1 MQKLKNLVK
10 KYFKDFSF
18 FYRYLRGKIF
28 IAFIL
33 SVGVSFLD
41 GLGLTMFIPLL
52 QIVEDGGMANPDEMG
67 QLGIFVKVIQGLGIP
82 MTLIGVLVIMIVF
95 FSLKGVATYL
105 RSIYLVI
112 LLQSFNRKIRL
123 NLLNLLNRLDFK
135 RFILSDVGRI
145 QNTMT
150 GEVSR
155 VASAF
160 ANYFR
165 TFQQAVM
172 VLVYI
177 GFAFM
182 ADAQFAI
189 LVSIGGVLTNL
200 LYNFIYKRTKGA
212 SRELTRYNS
221 AFQGQVI
228 QHVGHFKYL
237 KATGMVNTYG
247 GKLNETIFNIEKSL
261 RRIGS
266 LNAIATSARE
276 PMLVFII
283 AIVIFIQ
290 ATFFGGNIGVI
301 LISLLF
307 FYRALSALMALQ
319 GHWNSYMAV
328 SGSIENMQDFQKH
341 LEAGKEKVGKTAIK
355 SFKKSINISDVSFSY
370 GKEQILKNI
379 NLEVKHNESVAF
391 VGESGSGK
399 TTLINL
405 IAGLLPES
413 EGHILIDGTP
423 LRELN
428 KETYQKRIG
437 YVSQD
442 PVVFNDTIYNNV
454 TFWAPPTPENLKR
467 FERSVKQ
474 AALHVFLD
482 ELPEG
487 KNTQLG
493 NNGINLS
500 GGQKQRISI
509 ARELFKEI
517 DILILDEATSALDS
531 ETEKTIQKSID
542 ALKGEYT
549 ILAVAHRL
557 STIRKADRIVFM
569 DKGKILDVDNF
580 EGLVQKQER
589 FKKMVELQEL

>member
-1 MQKLKNLVK
+1 MQKLKDLVK
-10 KYFKDFSF
+10 KYFKDFTF
-18 FYRYLRGKIF
+18 FYRYLRSKIF

-33 SVGVSFLD
+33 SIAVSFLD

-52 QIVEDGGMANPDEMG
+52 QVVEDGGLANPDEMG
-67 QLGIFVKVIQGLGIP
+67 QLGIFIKAIQGLGIP
-82 MTLIGVLVIMIVF
+82 MTLVGVLIMMMVF
-95 FSLKGVATYL
+95 FVLKGVATYM

-123 NLLNLLNRLDFK
+123 NLLTLLNRLDFK

-150 GEVSR
+150 GEVGR
-155 VASAF
+155 VSLAF
-160 ANYFR
+160 ANYFH

-182 ADAQFAI
+182 ADPQFAV
-189 LVSIGGVLTNL
+189 LVTIGGVLTNF
-200 LYNFIYKRTKGA
+200 LYQFIYKRTKGA

-221 AFQGQVI
+221 TFQGQVI

-237 KATGMVNTYG
+237 KATGMVNEYG
-247 GKLNETIFNIEKSL
+247 EKLKETIFNIEKSL

-266 LNAIATSARE
+266 LNSIATAARE
-276 PMLVFII
+276 PMLVIII
-283 AIVIFIQ
+283 AVVIFIQ

-307 FYRALSALMALQ
+307 FYRALSSLMALQ
-319 GHWNSYMAV
+319 GYWNSYMAV

-341 LEAGKEKVGKTAIK
+341 LEAGKEKTGKTTIK
-355 SFKKSINISDVSFSY
+355 SLDKKITIEHVNFAY
-370 GKEQILKNI
+370 GEEQILNDI
-379 NLEVKHNESVAF
+379 NLEIKRNESVAF

-399 TTLINL
+399 TTLVNL

-413 EGHILIDGTP
+413 QGRILIDEIP
-423 LRELN
+423 LKEIN
-428 KETYQKRIG
+428 KESYQKRIG

-467 FERSVKQ
+467 FERSAQQ
-474 AALHVFLD
+474 AALADFLN
-482 ELPEG
+482 ELPNG
-487 KNTQLG
+487 KNTELG

-531 ETEKTIQKSID
+531 ETEKAIQESID
-542 ALKGEYT
+542 ALQGQYT

-557 STIRKADRIVFM
+557 STIRNADRIVFM
-569 DKGKILDVDNF
+569 DKGKILDVDHF
-580 EGLVQKQER
+580 DALVQKQDR
-589 FKKMVELQEL
+589 FRKMVELQEL

>member
-1 MQKLKNLVK
+1 MQKLKDLVK
-10 KYFKDFSF
+10 KYFKDFTF
-18 FYRYLRGKIF
+18 FYRYLRSKIF

-33 SVGVSFLD
+33 SIAVSFLD

-52 QIVEDGGMANPDEMG
+52 QVVEDGGLANPEEMG
-67 QLGIFVKVIQGLGIP
+67 QLGIFVKAIQALGIP
-82 MTLIGVLVIMIVF
+82 MTLVGVLVMMIVF
-95 FSLKGVATYL
+95 FALKGIATYM

-123 NLLNLLNRLDFK
+123 NLLTLLNRLDFK
-135 RFILSDVGRI
+135 RFIMSDVGRI

-150 GEVSR
+150 GEVGR
-155 VASAF
+155 VSLAF
-160 ANYFR
+160 ANYFH

-172 VLVYI
+172 VIVYI

-182 ADAQFAI
+182 ANAQFAI
-189 LVSIGGVLTNL
+189 LVTIGGALTNF

-221 AFQGQVI
+221 TFQGQVI

-247 GKLNETIFNIEKSL
+247 EKLKETIFNIEKSL

-266 LNAIATSARE
+266 LNAIATAARE
-276 PMLVFII
+276 PMLVIII
-283 AIVIFIQ
+283 AVVIFIQ
-290 ATFFGGNIGVI
+290 TTFFGGNIGVI

-307 FYRALSALMALQ
+307 FYRALSSLMALQ
-319 GHWNSYMAV
+319 GYWNSYMAV
-328 SGSIENMQDFQKH
+328 SGSIENMQDFQKE
-341 LEAGKEKVGKTAIK
+341 LEGSKEKVGKKAIK
-355 SFKKSINISDVSFSY
+355 SFEKEINIEQVNFAY
-370 GKEQILKNI
+370 GNEKILKDI
-379 NLEVKHNESVAF
+379 NLVIKRNESVAF

-399 TTLINL
+399 TTLVNL

-413 EGHILIDGTP
+413 QGRILIDGIP
-423 LRELN
+423 LKALN
-428 KETYQKRIG
+428 KESYQKRIG

-454 TFWAPPTPENLKR
+454 TFWAPPTSENLQR
-467 FERSVKQ
+467 FERSAQQ
-474 AALHVFLD
+474 AALVDFLS
-482 ELPEG
+482 ELPNG
-487 KNTQLG
+487 KETHLG

-509 ARELFKEI
+509 ARELFKDI

-531 ETEKTIQKSID
+531 ETEKAIQGSID

-549 ILAVAHRL
+549 ILSVAHRL
-557 STIRKADRIVFM
+557 STIRNADRIVFM

-580 EGLVQKQER
+580 DALVQKQDR
-589 FKKMVELQEL
+589 FRKMVELQEL